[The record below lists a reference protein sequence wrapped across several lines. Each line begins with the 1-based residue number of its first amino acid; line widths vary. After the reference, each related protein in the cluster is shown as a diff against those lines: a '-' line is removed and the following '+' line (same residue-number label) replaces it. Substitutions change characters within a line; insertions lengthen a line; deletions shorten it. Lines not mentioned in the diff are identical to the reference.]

1 MFIAQLL
8 KLLIFVFFVYALIA
22 LFRFILRAGRLANEQ
37 RRRDNIREKGPAP
50 GRRDGVIEIDKND
63 YKVE

>member
-8 KLLIFVFFVYALIA
+8 KLLIFVFFVYALIS

-37 RRRDNIREKGPAP
+37 RRRDTIHENGTRP
-50 GRRDGVIEIDKND
+50 GKRDGVIEIDKDD

>member
-8 KLLIFVFFVYALIA
+8 KLLFFAAFVYVLVT
-22 LFRFILRAGRLANEQ
+22 LFRFILRAGRLVND
-37 RRRDNIREKGPAP
+37 RRKQENVREDGPGP
-50 GRRDGVIEIDKND
+50 RKKDGVIEIDKDD